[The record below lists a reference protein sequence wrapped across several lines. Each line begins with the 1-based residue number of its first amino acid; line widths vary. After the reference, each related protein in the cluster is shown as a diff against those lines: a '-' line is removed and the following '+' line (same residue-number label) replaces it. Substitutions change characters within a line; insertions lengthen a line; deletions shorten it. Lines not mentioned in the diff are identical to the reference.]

1 MEAAGR
7 TRCGARALQVLA
19 ACLWLL
25 LTLPA
30 AAAAETAPE
39 ADVVVI
45 GVGGLSWESVDPG
58 RTPTL
63 WALLEDGAAAGTS
76 TLPYLSAE
84 PCSTDGWLTLAAGNR
99 IGNPSLAGPDAKTR
113 CTPVPVLNAGDGTRI
128 GGWPRLSELAQQSLF
143 EPEVGSFA
151 EALEADGVCA
161 TAVGPG
167 AALALADPRGSVGR
181 YVDAYPYA
189 DSEAVLGCP
198 LTVIDGGSLGTDDP
212 ATSLADVDRLVGSV
226 SRSVDAG
233 TRVLV
238 VGVSF
243 ELEGRRDMGV
253 ALLAGAEEPS
263 RYLSVPSTRRDG
275 IVRLQDVP
283 STVLGWLG
291 IPAPASFEGAAMTLG
306 GNRPD
311 TLSTVAAL
319 REVADRDRLLR
330 KTAGAFLDVLVVA
343 GLLLVGAAVLA
354 VRNRW
359 GARVV
364 YALEAGAWAVASMPI
379 ASYLVTLSGWWST
392 PRPLTVLWLLIAALS
407 FALAAVTMLVRHTLW
422 HPVLLLA
429 GVTVGLLVLDA
440 SAGTPLHHGSPLGP
454 SPMIGGRY
462 YGFGNETFAV
472 FGVHVLLLAAA
483 IATPLLAAGR
493 RGLAL
498 VAAATLGAGAVV
510 VNVWPTLGADVGG
523 GLALV
528 PAVLVLC
535 LALSGRRV
543 TAARLALG
551 ALGGVACVLV
561 IGLADWL
568 RPANERTHVGR
579 FFQQVLDGTAHD
591 VLLRKADYAVNSF
604 TSGGSAVV
612 ALVALG
618 ALVAV
623 QVRRDAWSPRAL
635 EAAVA
640 MWPPLRAAVL
650 AITVLSVVGVLG
662 NDYGIRIARL
672 TLAVALPVLAA
683 LMLRGLRTDPTWS
696 ASPRAPDGAR
706 VRDHTAA

>member
-1 MEAAGR
+1 
-7 TRCGARALQVLA
+7 
-19 ACLWLL
+19 
-25 LTLPA
+25 
-30 AAAAETAPE
+30 
-39 ADVVVI
+39 
-45 GVGGLSWESVDPG
+45 
-58 RTPTL
+58 
-63 WALLEDGAAAGTS
+63 
-76 TLPYLSAE
+76 
-84 PCSTDGWLTLAAGNR
+84 
-99 IGNPSLAGPDAKTR
+99 
-113 CTPVPVLNAGDGTRI
+113 
-128 GGWPRLSELAQQSLF
+128 
-143 EPEVGSFA
+143 
-151 EALEADGVCA
+151 
-161 TAVGPG
+161 
-167 AALALADPRGSVGR
+167 
-181 YVDAYPYA
+181 
-189 DSEAVLGCP
+189 
-198 LTVIDGGSLGTDDP
+198 
-212 ATSLADVDRLVGSV
+212 
-226 SRSVDAG
+226 
-233 TRVLV
+233 V

-253 ALLAGAEEPS
+253 ALLAGAEDPP

-283 STVLGWLG
+283 ATVLSWLG

-306 GNRPD
+306 GDRPD
-311 TLSTVAAL
+311 AVATVAAL

-330 KTAGAFLDVLVVA
+330 GTAGTFVHVVVVA
-343 GLLLVGAAVLA
+343 GLLLVAAAVLA
-354 VRNRW
+354 GRARW
-359 GARVV
+359 GSSRILLL
-364 YALEAGAWAVASMPI
+364 LEAAAWAAGSMPA
-379 ASYLVTLSGWWST
+379 ASYLVTLTGWWST
-392 PRPLTVLWLLIAALS
+392 PRPLTVLWLLLAALS
-407 FALAAVTMLVRHTLW
+407 LALAAVTMLVRHTLW
-422 HPVLLLA
+422 HPVLLLS

-483 IATPLLAAGR
+483 TATPLLAAGR
-493 RGLAL
+493 RGFAL
-498 VAAATLGAGAVV
+498 VAAATLGAVAVV

-528 PAVLVLC
+528 PAALVLC
-535 LALSGRRV
+535 LVLSGRRV

-551 ALGGVACVLV
+551 ALGGMACVLV
-561 IGLADWL
+561 IGFADWL

-579 FFQQVLDGTAHD
+579 FFQQVLDGTAHE
-591 VLLRKADYAVNSF
+591 VLLRKADYALGSF
-604 TSGGSAVV
+604 TSGGWAVV

-683 LMLRGLRTDPTWS
+683 VMLRALRTDPTWS